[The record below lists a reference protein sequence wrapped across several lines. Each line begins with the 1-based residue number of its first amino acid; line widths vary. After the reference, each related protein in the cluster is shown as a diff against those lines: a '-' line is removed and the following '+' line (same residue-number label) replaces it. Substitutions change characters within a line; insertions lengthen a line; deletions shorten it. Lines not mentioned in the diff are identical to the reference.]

1 MGTWSTTAPTNTY
14 GNWTETFIAEA
25 SGNYHYFQDN
35 ATGYYDAYFQVK
47 AECSAIRLTNNCIC
61 VRIKCYGK
69 RNDGITNYGHY
80 LNNRPYI
87 TDENGNLNYG
97 TKAQGTFTDDYTNI
111 TTQYYTFPN
120 TYKPT
125 SIICGNDGLGYN
137 GNGNAQ
143 VTITVIPSP
152 AGALLWANINNEWKE
167 AQIFSSTGTSWNE
180 GIIFNTTHLPS

>member
-35 ATGYYDAYFQVK
+35 ATGYYDAYFKVK

-61 VRIKCYGK
+61 VRIKCYGR
-69 RNDGITNYGHY
+69 RNDSITNYGHY

-143 VTITVIPSP
+143 VTITVIPNP

-180 GIIFNTTHLPS
+180 GIIFNTKHLPS